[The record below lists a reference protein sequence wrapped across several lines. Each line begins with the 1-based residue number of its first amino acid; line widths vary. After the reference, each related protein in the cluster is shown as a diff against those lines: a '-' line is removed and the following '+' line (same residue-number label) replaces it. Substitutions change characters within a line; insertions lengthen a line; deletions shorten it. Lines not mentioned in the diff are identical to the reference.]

1 MDIWSRIFRY
11 ASAAFG
17 AIILVVVFIV
27 LSNAEN
33 GMLTVEGLQHMEAPL
48 TSFYEFVLPFVYIWM
63 ALGLF
68 LLGRFLMNFF
78 RK

>member
-1 MDIWSRIFRY
+1 MDIWSRIFTY
-11 ASAAFG
+11 SSAAFG
-17 AIILVVVFIV
+17 AIILVVVLIV

-48 TSFYEFVLPFVYIWM
+48 TSFYNFILPFVYLWM

-68 LLGRFLMNFF
+68 IFGRFLMRMF
-78 RK
+78 KK

>member
-11 ASAAFG
+11 SSAAFG
-17 AIILVVVFIV
+17 AIILLIVLMV

-33 GMLTVEGLQHMEAPL
+33 GMLTVEGLQHMEPQL
-48 TSFYEFVLPFVYIWM
+48 TSFYEFILPFVYVWM

-68 LLGRFLMNFF
+68 IFGRFLMRMF
-78 RK
+78 RR